1 MNNRVYNTKSIV
13 EAGIITTLIV
23 ILALMSIYLPIFSIL
38 GKFILPIPVTVL
50 YLRHNAKVTIISIVV
65 SGILVGMTYNPLSG
79 LTSAIMFGLAG
90 MSLGYC
96 IKNDKKISTTLVLLS
111 SAFFIGTTIDIF
123 VYIKLITGSNINAF
137 VEEMV
142 KAINESF
149 NMAISFYKKVGVSQ
163 EQLKPLL
170 DSLKMMNADFI
181 LKLTP
186 AILIVSSI
194 IFAYLTYIIT
204 RLILRKLGYNI
215 KGIPKFTEI
224 YINVKV
230 ATILAMFLLLGV
242 LLVRQNIKGGEYI
255 LSSSELLL
263 QYAFLINGLSVAVY
277 YLRNKFNLGKG
288 FIVLIILFTLF
299 SPLAMIYFMLGLA
312 DVILDFRKLDP
323 NRKLG
328 AK

>member
-23 ILALMSIYLPIFSIL
+23 ILALMNIYLPIFSIF

-111 SAFFIGTTIDIF
+111 SAFFVGTTIDIF
-123 VYIKLITGSNINAF
+123 VYIKLITGSSINAF

-149 NMAISFYKKVGVSQ
+149 NMAMDFYKKVGVSE

-194 IFAYLTYIIT
+194 IFAYLTYILT

-215 KGIPKFTEI
+215 KEIPKFTEI

-230 ATILAMFLLLGV
+230 ATILAVFLLLGV
-242 LLVRQNIKGGEYI
+242 LLVRQNIKGGEYV

-277 YLRNKFNLGKG
+277 YLKNKFNIGKG
-288 FIVLIILFTLF
+288 FTVLIILFTLF
-299 SPLAMIYFMLGLA
+299 SRFAMIYFMLGLA